1 MNLTGN
7 SDNLQELRGR
17 VKEEYSL
24 AGTLNGLKKIRG
36 YSAYEIALLNG
47 FAGTEEE
54 WLASL
59 RGEKGDPGA
68 VDFEK
73 LTEEQIALLK
83 GDPFTYEDFTTE
95 QLAELKGE
103 KGDSIRVTSTSPSHS
118 DGGYN
123 IIYLSDGS
131 TITIKNGSKG
141 STGSTGSKGADG
153 IGIDR
158 IEFKESTASGNVYKI
173 VLDDGN
179 SYEFTAPIGPKGAD
193 GAGGG
198 GSGTDGGYYKPAVD
212 ANGNLS
218 WTAVGGTNMPSVST
232 VNIKGTDGE
241 DGEDGQRGGKF
252 LKVTTM
258 PNSYSTTVNGISS
271 SYRISLSTV
280 KSQAAASDV
289 IAGDM
294 VVYTSYLYPV
304 VRVDSSY
311 VYCGA
316 RVSIKGSDGYTPE
329 RGVDYW
335 TQEDIEEIYLY
346 IDENILGGMW

>member
-1 MNLTGN
+1 LNLTGN
-7 SDNLQELRGR
+7 AENRQELRGS
-17 VKEEYSL
+17 VKEEYFL
-24 AGTLNGLKKIRG
+24 VGTLNGLKKIRG

-103 KGDSIRVTSTSPSHS
+103 KGDSLRVTSTSPSHT

-153 IGIDR
+153 IGIDH
-158 IEFKESTASGNVYKI
+158 IELKESTASGNVYKI

-179 SYEFTAPIGPKGAD
+179 SYEFTAPIGPS
-193 GAGGG
+193 G
-198 GSGTDGGYYKPAVD
+198 GSGTDGGYYMPAWD
-212 ANGNLS
+212 DNGDLGWAAS
-218 WTAVGGTNMPSVST
+218 KTDMPSVPS
-232 VNIKGTDGE
+232 VNIKGS
-241 DGEDGQRGGKF
+241 DGQRGGKF
-252 LKVTTM
+252 LKVTAM

-271 SYRISLSTV
+271 TYRILLSTV

-289 IAGDM
+289 IAGD
-294 VVYTSYLYPV
+294 VVLYSNYLYPV

-335 TQEDIEEIYLY
+335 TQDDINEIYLY